1 METFLYSPM
10 GTHSPEVLMDETG
23 LSIEDSTRPVAT
35 FKNISGGLE

>member
-23 LSIEDSTRPVAT
+23 LSLDDSM
-35 FKNISGGLE
+35 